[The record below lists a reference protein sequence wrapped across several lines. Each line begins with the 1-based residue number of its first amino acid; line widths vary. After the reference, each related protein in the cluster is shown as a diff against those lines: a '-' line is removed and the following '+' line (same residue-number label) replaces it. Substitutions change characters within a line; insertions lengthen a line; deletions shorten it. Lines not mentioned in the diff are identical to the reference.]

1 MAETVKVSKRHQIS
15 VPSAVRKRLGIKQG
29 DRLLVEVKG
38 DMLILLREPR
48 DYVDHLSGL
57 HEEIWRNLDVDE
69 YLEGERTAWTG

>member
-1 MAETVKVSKRHQIS
+1 VAQTVKISKRHQIS

-38 DMLILLREPR
+38 DMMILLREPS

-57 HEEIWRNLDVDE
+57 HKEVWREVDVDE
-69 YLEGERTAWTG
+69 YLEGERTAWTE

>member
-1 MAETVKVSKRHQIS
+1 MAKTVKVSKRYQIS

-38 DMLILLREPR
+38 ETMILLREPR

-57 HEEIWRNLDVDE
+57 HEEIWRDVDVDE